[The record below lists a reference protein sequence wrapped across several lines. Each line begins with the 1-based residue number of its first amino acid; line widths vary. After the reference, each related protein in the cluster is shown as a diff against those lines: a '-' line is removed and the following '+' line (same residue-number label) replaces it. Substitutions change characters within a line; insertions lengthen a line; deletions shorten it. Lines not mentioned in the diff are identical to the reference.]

1 MWGKFAAI
9 IGPLLMAGVTT
20 LSLRYIEATS
30 ETGIVTD
37 DDHTLSARIG
47 FLSLIILFILG
58 AYVFSKVDI
67 EEGERIAKKHL

>member
-30 ETGIVTD
+30 ATGMVTD
-37 DDHTLSARIG
+37 ADHTFSARIG
-47 FLSLIILFILG
+47 FLSLLILFILG
-58 AYVFSKVDI
+58 AYVFSKVDV
-67 EEGERIAKKHL
+67 EEGERIAKEHL

>member
-20 LSLRYIEATS
+20 FSLRYT
-30 ETGIVTD
+30 

-58 AYVFSKVDI
+58 AYVFSKVDV